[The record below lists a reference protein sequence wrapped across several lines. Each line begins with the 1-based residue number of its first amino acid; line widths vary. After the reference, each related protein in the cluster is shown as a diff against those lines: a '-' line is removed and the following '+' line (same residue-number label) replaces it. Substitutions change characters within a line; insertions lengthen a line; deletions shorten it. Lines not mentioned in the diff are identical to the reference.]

1 MAKNSKAEKKGGIR
15 EFFKGTRSELKK
27 VSWPNKKEL
36 TNYTIVVLV
45 TCAIMTVVIWVLD
58 LIFHGFLS
66 IFVS

>member
-1 MAKNSKAEKKGGIR
+1 MANNDKNESKGKVKN
-15 EFFKGTRSELKK
+15 FFKGVRAELKK

-36 TNYTIVVLV
+36 SNYTVVVLV

-58 LIFHGFLS
+58 LIFHGLLG